1 MALLQSSD
9 PFQPVNIDPGYP
21 EPRATI
27 DPDQGK
33 GWIKRLVPLV
43 KSHPRILVVGII
55 FGIVALGAQA
65 IVPYLGRLAIDAAG
79 EGNRDNL
86 TRLIII
92 LSILPFLRAIAGT
105 IYRSAFFKLAF
116 RIDADLRSLLYSHL
130 TRLSFSFYDRTVSG
144 EVVSRANSDI
154 RSIQILFAF
163 APLGI
168 TSLLIFVIALGL
180 MLTIHIPLTLIALST
195 LPVVYYLGARFRD
208 IVFPLSWITQARLA
222 EVATIVDESANG
234 THIVKAFSAEKNQ
247 VRLLA
252 RAARRVQW
260 STTETIY
267 ARARY
272 NPAIEALP
280 KLGMAAVLGYGGWL
294 VIDGQVSIGTL
305 FAFNAYVIMS
315 LVPFRMLGFLI
326 AQARRSA
333 AAAQRVYEILDSP
346 VDLEDSPDAFHLQK
360 PAGHIEFKDVYF
372 SYPSAHQNNAADSGA
387 EPAERAQVLSGVSFS
402 VNPGETVAIVGATG
416 SGKTSIARLM
426 ARFYDVSSGEV
437 LIDEINVKSVTQ
449 TSLHHYVGIAFD
461 DPFLFS
467 MSLADNIAFARPD
480 ASIEDIQ
487 LAAKKAQAHDFIT
500 RLPEGYETVIGERGY
515 TLSGGQ
521 RQRVALA
528 RIFIANPAVL
538 ILDDATSAVDVE
550 TESRIHTEIKKHTS
564 TILVI
569 AHRLSTIALADRILL
584 LDNGI
589 ITDSGTHLELLDTN
603 PRYREI
609 LAEAAAASV
618 HTDSASDGNAA
629 NGNAADGNAAAENT
643 GGANA
648 SGDDSL
654 NGSGD

>member
-1 MALLQSSD
+1 MALQQT
-9 PFQPVNIDPGYP
+9 PFQPVSVDSGYP
-21 EPRATI
+21 EPKATI
-27 DPDQGK
+27 DSDINK
-33 GWIKRLVPLV
+33 GWLKRLFPLV
-43 KSHPRILVVGII
+43 KSHPGVLAVGII
-55 FGIVALGAQA
+55 FGILALGAQA
-65 IVPYLGRLAIDAAG
+65 IVPYIGRLAIDAVEDA
-79 EGNRDNL
+79 NRSNL
-86 TRLIII
+86 IRFIIV
-92 LSILPFLRAIAGT
+92 LSILPFIRAIAGSL
-105 IYRSAFFKLAF
+105 YRSAFFKLAF
-116 RIDADLRSLLYSHL
+116 RIDTDLRNLLYAHL

-195 LPVVYYLGARFRD
+195 LPLVYYLGARFRD
-208 IVFPLSWITQARLA
+208 VVFPLSWITQARLA
-222 EVATIVDESANG
+222 EVATIVDESTNG
-234 THIVKAFSAEKNQ
+234 THIVKAFSAEKEQ

-252 RAARRVQW
+252 KAARRVQW
-260 STTETIY
+260 STTETIN

-333 AAAQRVYEILDSP
+333 AAAERVYEILDSP
-346 VDLEDSPDAFHLQK
+346 IDIADSPDAFHLQK
-360 PAGHIEFKDVYF
+360 PAGHIQFKDVYF
-372 SYPSAHQNNAADSGA
+372 NYANADQDNSNADQDSALDSK
-387 EPAERAQVLSGVSFS
+387 PAERAQVLSGVDFS

-416 SGKTSIARLM
+416 SGKTSIARLL
-426 ARFYDVSSGEV
+426 ARFYDATSGQI
-437 LIDEINVKSVTQ
+437 LIDGIDVKSVTQ
-449 TSLHHYVGIAFD
+449 VSLHHYVGIAFD

-480 ASIEDIQ
+480 ASMEEIQ
-487 LAAKKAQAHDFIT
+487 KAARAAQAHEFISHF
-500 RLPEGYETVIGERGY
+500 PKGYETVIGERGY

-538 ILDDATSAVDVE
+538 VLDDATSAVDVE
-550 TESRIHTEIKKHTS
+550 TESRIHTEIRKHTS

-584 LDNGI
+584 LDNGKI
-589 ITDSGTHLELLDTN
+589 ADSGTHKELLDTN

-609 LAEAAAASV
+609 LAEATAVSA
-618 HTDSASDGNAA
+618 HTKPAHTKPLTDENAA
-629 NGNAADGNAAAENT
+629 FEDTADPNASNGYFPN
-643 GGANA
+643 GGAV
-648 SGDDSL
+648 
-654 NGSGD
+654 